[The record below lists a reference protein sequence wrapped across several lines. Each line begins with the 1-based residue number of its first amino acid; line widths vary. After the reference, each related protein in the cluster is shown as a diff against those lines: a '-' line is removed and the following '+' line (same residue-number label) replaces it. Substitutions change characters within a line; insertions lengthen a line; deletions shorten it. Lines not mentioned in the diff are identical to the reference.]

1 MLNFL
6 KFTIF
11 VNVKFLSR
19 PPIMNGYGSSSSHEV
34 KAEDLSAG
42 DAQDVKPNLYALK
55 NEMQASDY
63 SNKGTFCLSMYL
75 FLIFCIIR

>member
-1 MLNFL
+1 
-6 KFTIF
+6 
-11 VNVKFLSR
+11 
-19 PPIMNGYGSSSSHEV
+19 MNGYGSSSSHEV

-63 SNKGTFCLSMYL
+63 SNKGEFCFVYVLVAIPY
-75 FLIFCIIR
+75 FLY